1 MKGGNKSKKRGEVG
15 NQRPERKERERE
27 RENERKHSLQTNTGG
42 GSHLMLSQCCAALN

>member
-27 RENERKHSLQTNTGG
+27 RESERKQQHHHELLKILTFFRLKTR
-42 GSHLMLSQCCAALN
+42 